1 MATLLLS
8 LIFQLSYGEETI
20 KKPLCKDG
28 AVVLSKLEI
37 PCELDLRGQL
47 DFDIPELNLD
57 LDSLELIFKNNRDS
71 LLGSE
76 SSGGREVGPLG
87 RPLPTATG
95 RRRSGRPFHY
105 QCKASLISDGGKTIS
120 YFSQT
125 HFSLDQNHSKKM
137 INKWSHFLFQGNEF
151 PPQKLYPVE
160 KAPSIGVPNY
170 SFEILPTSR
179 GEKYKFELCLNE
191 ESQYCTE
198 KTYLD
203 FNARVVELKLKK
215 SKTVNEIRI
224 QQKLKLQCF
233 KHY

>member
-8 LIFQLSYGEETI
+8 LTFQLSYGEETI

-37 PCELDLRGQL
+37 PCKLDLRGQL
-47 DFDIPELNLD
+47 DFDIPELNLN
-57 LDSLELIFKNNRDS
+57 LDSLDLIFKNNRDS

-76 SSGGREVGPLG
+76 SSGGREVGPLN
-87 RPLPTATG
+87 RPIPTATG
-95 RRRSGRPFHY
+95 RRSARPFSY

-125 HFSLDQNHSKKM
+125 LFSLDQNQMKKQL
-137 INKWSHFLFQGNEF
+137 KGWKHFLFQGNEF
-151 PPQKLYPVE
+151 PPEKLYPVG
-160 KAPSIGVPNY
+160 KAPSIGIPKY
-170 SFEILPTSR
+170 SLEVHTIAR

-191 ESQYCTE
+191 DSQYCTE

-203 FNARVVELKLKK
+203 FNSRIVELKFKK
-215 SKTVNEIRI
+215 SQIVNDVKI